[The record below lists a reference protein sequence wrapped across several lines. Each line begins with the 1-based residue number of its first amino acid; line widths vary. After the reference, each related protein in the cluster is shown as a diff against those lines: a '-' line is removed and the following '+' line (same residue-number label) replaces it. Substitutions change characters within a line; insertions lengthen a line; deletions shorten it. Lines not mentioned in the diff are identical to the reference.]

1 MEICRENDG
10 ASSRGKLA
18 ILGALLLQIK
28 FEIMKCQKEF
38 DEFVDLKDFVFI
50 LADNIFSDPKSIN
63 N

>member
-1 MEICRENDG
+1 MEKCRENNS

-38 DEFVDLKDFVFI
+38 DEFVDQKDFVFI
-50 LADNIFSDPKSIN
+50 LADKKISDP
-63 N
+63 